1 MKRTLERIADLLII
15 ISLLFG
21 FIFAVIKIVE
31 QSTWYVN

>member
-1 MKRTLERIADLLII
+1 MKRTLERIVELLILS
-15 ISLLFG
+15 SLLFG